1 MGRMNVFIDHLVF
14 CERLFEFPKQD
25 TSQNVPDYYLMNV
38 VTLLNRTT
46 LRILSTKKLLFL
58 EKYYDA
64 EDIPFVRKE
73 F

>member
-1 MGRMNVFIDHLVF
+1 
-14 CERLFEFPKQD
+14 
-25 TSQNVPDYYLMNV
+25 MNV